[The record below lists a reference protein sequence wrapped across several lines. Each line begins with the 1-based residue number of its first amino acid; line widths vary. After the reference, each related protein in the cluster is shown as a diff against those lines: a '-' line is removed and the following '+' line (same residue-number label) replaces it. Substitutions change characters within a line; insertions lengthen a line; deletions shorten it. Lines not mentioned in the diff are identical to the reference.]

1 MKRKSV
7 LIICAMLVFTVSVS
21 AFVTAGAMSVNAGLY
36 ALRGQWSRATGPSAD
51 GLALEYSYFCPK
63 SSRPCPMF
71 VFLGGAGEG
80 TPSGKELEAN
90 DFAMWSGDEM
100 QSRVFDADGMYIMI
114 LKAPEPMF
122 DTCPTGPMY
131 SAITDFISKH
141 NVDTSRITVGGWCLG
156 ASGASRLATQ
166 YPSLFSGLM
175 LFSGRTVVTPS
186 EARTLKDKRVW
197 IFCSKAD
204 TYSVYATFTLPS
216 WTNVAAATSDK
227 NNVRLTTSD
236 SAPRAALILN
246 HLMWRLAEYD
256 FSPSVLGQYSNLKT
270 VDGYENVIAN
280 PTVINYMT
288 MTKDGIAHNTA
299 EDEASET
306 EAATA
311 TDTQAATAT
320 DTAAATS
327 TDTSA
332 EAVTEETEQTS
343 AAQAETQAADK
354 TEKRGRAAA
363 IAGVSAAAAVCIAL
377 GAVIIRKKRKTN
389 NI

>member
-1 MKRKSV
+1 MKKKLLSAV
-7 LIICAMLVFTVSVS
+7 CALLILTVIAS
-21 AFVTAGAMSVNAGLY
+21 AFISAGAMSVNSGLD
-36 ALRGQWSRATGPSAD
+36 ALRGQWSRSAGPSAD

-114 LKAPEPMF
+114 LKAPEPMYF

-299 EDEASET
+299 EDEATET

-320 DTAAATS
+320 DTAAATA
-327 TDTSA
+327 TDTAA
-332 EAVTEETEQTS
+332 ETVTEETEP
-343 AAQAETQAADK
+343 AADTPESQ
-354 TEKRGRAAA
+354 TEPVKKGKKSALPAVTGAAC
-363 IAGVSAAAAVCIAL
+363 AAAVCMAA
-377 GAVIIRKKRKTN
+377 GAVVLKRKKRKG
-389 NI
+389 